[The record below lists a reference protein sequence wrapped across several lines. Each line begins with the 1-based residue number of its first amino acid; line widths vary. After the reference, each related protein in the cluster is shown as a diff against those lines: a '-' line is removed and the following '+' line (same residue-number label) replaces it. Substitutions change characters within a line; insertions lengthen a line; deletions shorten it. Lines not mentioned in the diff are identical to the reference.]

1 MLGKLFYMVNGVPG
15 QHFIPISRAEIKRL
29 ILAEAGENSDTLT
42 KISELLEA
50 IWHHRMHSTQESLK
64 QIYSEFDPDST
75 DEIPETFDSTD
86 FVNQFSKALT
96 DGNWLAI
103 TDEEMQ
109 IALDGED
116 IFPISLDVRFEEFKL
131 LQTFKLGEK
140 TVKSLREP
148 SLFEKLILRKK
159 PTEVDLEVYERIIQV
174 MQFHER
180 AWFENNK
187 TLRNYPGTEAKGLH
201 LRLFKT
207 IPKLDLEVIFPNTSP
222 NMRRIDQV
230 KILAPLIGGLAT
242 LGMKFGPLL
251 LGYGLGETSLA
262 LIGGILSALA
272 TYILKS
278 WTKYMKTK
286 EAYLSQVSKDLYF
299 KGQANNQAVINMVID
314 FSEEQEVKEALL
326 AYSFLLLDSEQQ
338 HTMNSLD
345 ERIEKWL
352 AKHGAVVDFE
362 VDDALNKLLELGLL
376 NREGAES
383 DSENSLAAD
392 ERITMLE
399 PVAALARLD
408 EIWDGIYN
416 Y

>member
-1 MLGKLFYMVNGVPG
+1 MLVKSFHMVNGSSS
-15 QHFIPISRAEIKRL
+15 QHFIPISRAEIKSL
-29 ILAEAGENSDTLT
+29 ILAEAGENSDNIA

-50 IWHHRMHSTQESLK
+50 LWHHRMHSTQESLK
-64 QIYSEFDPDST
+64 QIYSNFDPDSI
-75 DEIPETFDSTD
+75 DETPEIFDPKD
-86 FVNQFSKALT
+86 FMTQFREALS
-96 DGNWLAI
+96 DGNWLEI

-109 IALDGED
+109 AALDGED
-116 IFPISLDVRFEEFKL
+116 VFPISLDVRFEEFKL
-131 LQTFKLGEK
+131 LETYKLGEK
-140 TVKSLREP
+140 TIKSSRKP
-148 SLFEKLILRKK
+148 SLFEKLVLRKK
-159 PTEVDLEVYERIIQV
+159 PTEVDLEVYERIIQI
-174 MQFHER
+174 MQFREQE
-180 AWFENNK
+180 WFLENK
-187 TLRNYPGTEAKGLH
+187 TSRNYPGMEAKGLH

-222 NMRRIDQV
+222 KMRRIDQM

-251 LGYGLGETSLA
+251 FGYGSGETSLA

-338 HTMNSLD
+338 HTMDSLD
-345 ERIEKWL
+345 TRIENWL
-352 AKHGAVVDFE
+352 EKHGVNVDFE
-362 VDDALNKLLELGLL
+362 VDDALNKLLKLGLL
-376 NREGAES
+376 NREGNES
-383 DSENSLAAD
+383 DGENSFSSK
-392 ERITMLE
+392 EQITVLN
-399 PVAALARLD
+399 PDATLARLD
-408 EIWDGIYN
+408 EIWDGIFN

>member
-1 MLGKLFYMVNGVPG
+1 MVNGPPS

-29 ILAEAGENSDTLT
+29 LLAEAGENSDNLS
-42 KISELLEA
+42 KISDILEGL
-50 IWHHRMHSTQESLK
+50 WHHRMHSTQESLK
-64 QIYSEFDPDST
+64 QMYSDFDPDSP
-75 DEIPETFDSTD
+75 DEISEIFDPTL
-86 FVNQFSKALT
+86 FVNQFSVALSN
-96 DGNWLAI
+96 GNWLEI

-109 IALDGED
+109 VALGGED
-116 IFPISLDVRFEEFKL
+116 IFPISLDVRFDEFKTL
-131 LQTFKLGEK
+131 KTFKLGEK
-140 TVKSLREP
+140 TVKSVRDP
-148 SLFEKLILRKK
+148 SLFAKHILRKE
-159 PTEVDLEVYERIIQV
+159 PTQVDVEVYERIIQV

-180 AWFENNK
+180 AWFENNG
-187 TLRNYPGTEAKGLH
+187 TLRNYPGAEAKGLH

-251 LGYGLGETSLA
+251 FGYGPGETSLA
-262 LIGGILSALA
+262 LIGGILSVLV

-326 AYSFLLLDSEQQ
+326 AYSFLFLDSEQQ
-338 HTMNSLD
+338 HTMQSLD
-345 ERIEKWL
+345 VRIENWL
-352 AKHGAVVDFE
+352 AKHGAEVDFE

-376 NREGAES
+376 NREGNES
-383 DSENSLAAD
+383 NSENPLSP
-392 ERITMLE
+392 EEQITILE
-399 PVAALARLD
+399 PVATLARLD

>member
-1 MLGKLFYMVNGVPG
+1 MVNGTPT
-15 QHFIPISRAEIKRL
+15 QHFIPISRAEIKSL
-29 ILAEAGENSDTLT
+29 ILAEAGENSDNIA

-50 IWHHRMHSTQESLK
+50 LWHHRMHSTQESLK
-64 QIYSEFDPDST
+64 QIYSNFDPDSI
-75 DEIPETFDSTD
+75 DETLEIFDSTD
-86 FVNQFSKALT
+86 FMTQFREALS
-96 DGNWLAI
+96 DGNWLEI

-109 IALDGED
+109 AALDGED
-116 IFPISLDVRFEEFKL
+116 VFPISLDIRFEEFKL
-131 LQTFKLGEK
+131 LETYKLGEK
-140 TVKSLREP
+140 ITKNSREP
-148 SLFEKLILRKK
+148 SLFEKLVLRKK
-159 PTEVDLEVYERIIQV
+159 PTEVDLEVYDRVIQI
-174 MQFHER
+174 MQFREQE
-180 AWFENNK
+180 WFVENK
-187 TLRNYPGTEAKGLH
+187 KLRNYPGMEAKGLH

-222 NMRRIDQV
+222 KMRRIDQM

-251 LGYGLGETSLA
+251 FGYTSGETSLA

-326 AYSFLLLDSEQQ
+326 AYSFLLLDGEQQ
-338 HTMNSLD
+338 HTMDSLD
-345 ERIEKWL
+345 NRIEKWL
-352 AKHGAVVDFE
+352 EKHGVNVDFE
-362 VDDALNKLLELGLL
+362 VDDALNKLLKLGLL
-376 NREGAES
+376 NCEGNES
-383 DSENSLAAD
+383 DGENSFSSK
-392 ERITMLE
+392 EKITVLN
-399 PVAALARLD
+399 PDATLARLD

>member
-1 MLGKLFYMVNGVPG
+1 MVQGAAS

-29 ILAEAGENSDTLT
+29 ILAEAGDNSEDLA
-42 KISELLEA
+42 KISDILEA
-50 IWHHRMHSTQESLK
+50 LWHHRMHSTQESLK
-64 QIYSEFDPDST
+64 QIYSSFDPDST
-75 DEIPETFDSTD
+75 SEIPETFDPSD
-86 FVNQFSKALT
+86 FVNQFSGALK
-96 DGNWLAI
+96 DGNWLEI

-109 IALDGED
+109 AALDGED
-116 IFPISLDVRFEEFKL
+116 IFPISLDVRFDEFKL

-159 PTEVDLEVYERIIQV
+159 RTEVDLEVYDRIIQV

-187 TLRNYPGTEAKGLH
+187 TLENYPGTEAKGLH

-251 LGYGLGETSLA
+251 LGYGSGETSLA

-326 AYSFLLLDSEQQ
+326 AYSFLLFDSEQQ

-362 VDDALNKLLELGLL
+362 VDDSLNKLLELGLL
-376 NREGAES
+376 NREGDKN
-383 DSENSLAAD
+383 DSETLGAIEKISV
-392 ERITMLE
+392 LE
-399 PVAALARLD
+399 PNATLSRLD
-408 EIWDGIYN
+408 EIWDSIFIH
-416 Y
+416 

>member
-1 MLGKLFYMVNGVPG
+1 MVQGTAR

-29 ILAEAGENSDTLT
+29 LLAEAGENSDDLAN
-42 KISELLEA
+42 ISELLEA
-50 IWHHRMHSTQESLK
+50 LWHHRMHSTQESLK
-64 QIYSEFDPDST
+64 QMYSDFDPDST
-75 DEIPETFDSTD
+75 DDIPEMFDPTT
-86 FVNQFSKALT
+86 FVNQFSAALT
-96 DGNWLAI
+96 DGNWLEI

-109 IALDGED
+109 AALDGED
-116 IFPISLDVRFEEFKL
+116 IFPISLDVRFDEFKL

-140 TVKSLREP
+140 TVKSVRDP
-148 SLFEKLILRKK
+148 SRFAKLILRKE
-159 PTEVDLEVYERIIQV
+159 PTEVDVEVYERIIQV

-187 TLRNYPGTEAKGLH
+187 TLGNYPGTEAKGLH

-251 LGYGLGETSLA
+251 LGFSSGETSLA

-352 AKHGAVVDFE
+352 AKHGAEVDFE
-362 VDDALNKLLELGLL
+362 VDDAINKLSELGLL
-376 NREGAES
+376 SSSGS
-383 DSENSLAAD
+383 QGDSSSLAGNEEILKVID
-392 ERITMLE
+392 
-399 PVAALARLD
+399 PVSALARLD
-408 EIWDGIYN
+408 EIWDGLYN
-416 Y
+416 F

>member
-1 MLGKLFYMVNGVPG
+1 MVNGTPT
-15 QHFIPISRAEIKRL
+15 QHFIPISRAEIKSL
-29 ILAEAGENSDTLT
+29 ILAEAGENSDNIA

-50 IWHHRMHSTQESLK
+50 LWHHRMHSTQESLK
-64 QIYSEFDPDST
+64 QIYSNFDPDSI
-75 DEIPETFDSTD
+75 DETLEIFDSTD
-86 FVNQFSKALT
+86 FMTQFREALS
-96 DGNWLAI
+96 DGNWLEI

-109 IALDGED
+109 AALDGED
-116 IFPISLDVRFEEFKL
+116 VFPISLDIRFEEFKL
-131 LQTFKLGEK
+131 LETYKLGEK
-140 TVKSLREP
+140 ITKNSREP
-148 SLFEKLILRKK
+148 SLFEKLVLRKK
-159 PTEVDLEVYERIIQV
+159 PTEVDLEVYDRVIQI
-174 MQFHER
+174 MQFREQE
-180 AWFENNK
+180 WFVENK
-187 TLRNYPGTEAKGLH
+187 KLRNYPGMEAKGLH

-222 NMRRIDQV
+222 KMRRIDQM

-251 LGYGLGETSLA
+251 FGYTSGETSLA

-326 AYSFLLLDSEQQ
+326 AYSFLLLDGEQQ
-338 HTMNSLD
+338 HTMDSLD
-345 ERIEKWL
+345 NRIEKWL
-352 AKHGAVVDFE
+352 EKHGVNVDFE
-362 VDDALNKLLELGLL
+362 VDDALNKLLKLGLL
-376 NREGAES
+376 NREGNES
-383 DSENSLAAD
+383 DGENSFSSK
-392 ERITMLE
+392 EKITVLN
-399 PVAALARLD
+399 PDATLARLD

>member
-1 MLGKLFYMVNGVPG
+1 
-15 QHFIPISRAEIKRL
+15 
-29 ILAEAGENSDTLT
+29 
-42 KISELLEA
+42 
-50 IWHHRMHSTQESLK
+50 
-64 QIYSEFDPDST
+64 
-75 DEIPETFDSTD
+75 
-86 FVNQFSKALT
+86 
-96 DGNWLAI
+96 
-103 TDEEMQ
+103 
-109 IALDGED
+109 
-116 IFPISLDVRFEEFKL
+116 
-131 LQTFKLGEK
+131 
-140 TVKSLREP
+140 
-148 SLFEKLILRKK
+148 
-159 PTEVDLEVYERIIQV
+159 
-174 MQFHER
+174 
-180 AWFENNK
+180 
-187 TLRNYPGTEAKGLH
+187 
-201 LRLFKT
+201 
-207 IPKLDLEVIFPNTSP
+207 
-222 NMRRIDQV
+222 MRRIDQV

-251 LGYGLGETSLA
+251 LGLSTGETSLA

-352 AKHGAVVDFE
+352 AKHGAEVDFE

-376 NREGAES
+376 NREGNES
-383 DSENSLAAD
+383 DSENSLAPE
-392 ERITMLE
+392 ERITILE
-399 PVAALARLD
+399 PVATLARLD

>member
-1 MLGKLFYMVNGVPG
+1 MVQGVSS

-29 ILAEAGENSDTLT
+29 LLAEAGENSDDLSE
-42 KISELLEA
+42 ISNLLEGL
-50 IWHHRMHSTQESLK
+50 WHHRMHSTQESLK
-64 QIYSEFDPDST
+64 QLYSDFDPDST
-75 DEIPETFDSTD
+75 DEITEIFDSTT

-96 DGNWLAI
+96 DGNWLEI
-103 TDEEMQ
+103 TDKEMQ
-109 IALDGED
+109 AALDGED
-116 IFPISLDVRFEEFKL
+116 IFPISLDVRLDEFKL
-131 LQTFKLGEK
+131 LKTFKLGEK
-140 TVKSLREP
+140 TIKNVRDP
-148 SLFEKLILRKK
+148 SLFAKLILRKE
-159 PTEVDLEVYERIIQV
+159 PTQVDVEVYERIIQV
-174 MQFHER
+174 MQFRER

-187 TLRNYPGTEAKGLH
+187 TLGNYPGTEAKGLH

-251 LGYGLGETSLA
+251 FGFGSGETSLA
-262 LIGGILSALA
+262 LIGGIISALA

-338 HTMNSLD
+338 YTMNSLD

-352 AKHGAVVDFE
+352 AEHGVEVNFE

-376 NREGAES
+376 NREGGKN
-383 DSENSLAAD
+383 DSEPLGSL
-392 ERITMLE
+392 EKISVLE
-399 PVAALARLD
+399 PNKTLSRLD
-408 EIWDGIYN
+408 EIWDGIFQYEN
-416 Y
+416 